1 MPYELCGQQ
10 QHVIQQWHRVFTT
23 ASTTGYANSS
33 YTMPV
38 PVYSYDPTPVC
49 SSSTYSTYSSD
60 VANDAAAKSS
70 YIQLQVM
77 LMYSGNLCNEF
88 MHWHNELHAYTGDTS
103 AVTVATSLHEL
114 SHWRS
119 YYTQQHCA
127 VRLPVIDHLIQ
138 ELHRFNAI
146 VERCTAVTGA
156 AVNDTEVLHSW
167 STSLIQ
173 ESHAAY
179 ARLKQVC

>member
-1 MPYELCGQQ
+1 
-10 QHVIQQWHRVFTT
+10 VIQQWSTGLTTT
-23 ASTTGYANSS
+23 ATDCSNSTDTVAAPEYSYAPALVCGSS
-33 YTMPV
+33 Y
-38 PVYSYDPTPVC
+38 SAQ
-49 SSSTYSTYSSD
+49 SSD
-60 VANDAAAKSS
+60 VANDMAAKST
-70 YIQLQVM
+70 YLQLQVM
-77 LMYSGNLCNEF
+77 LLYSGNLCNEF
-88 MHWHNELHAYTGDTS
+88 IHWHNELHAYTGDTS

-119 YYTQQHCA
+119 YYAQQHCA